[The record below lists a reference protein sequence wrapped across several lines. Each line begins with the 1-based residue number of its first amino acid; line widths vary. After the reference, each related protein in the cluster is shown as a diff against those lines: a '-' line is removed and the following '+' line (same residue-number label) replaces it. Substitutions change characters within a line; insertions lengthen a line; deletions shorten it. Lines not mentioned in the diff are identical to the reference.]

1 VFTHYLGVEL
11 CEDHHPKSKKH
22 KGPTKMKN
30 IAKDPT
36 AREKV
41 DYNFMGDPYGP
52 GSVKLSSYVGTLVR
66 EHVRVIIDNWK
77 HVS

>member
-1 VFTHYLGVEL
+1 
-11 CEDHHPKSKKH
+11 
-22 KGPTKMKN
+22 MKN
-30 IAKDPT
+30 IAKDRT

-41 DYNFMGDPYGP
+41 DYNFIGDPYGP
-52 GSVKLSSYVGTLVR
+52 GSVELSSYVGTLVR